1 MDEESL
7 LKSFR
12 RKVIAATGEMP
23 VRLDFLK
30 RDIEKI
36 VPHRD
41 PFLLIDRLFALDPEE
56 GILAGARRL
65 SPGIPLF
72 KGHFPEY
79 PVYPGS
85 LQVETIGQ
93 LGLCLH
99 HFIGKNTH
107 LIEDDAQA
115 PDVRATRLCGAY
127 FRAEVL
133 PGEEMIILA
142 RLVEFD
148 EYFGKILG
156 QVIVRDTVA
165 TVALLEV
172 AFPN

>member
-7 LKSFR
+7 LKSSR
-12 RKVIAATGEMP
+12 RKAIAIPEEMP
-23 VRLDFLK
+23 LRLDFTK
-30 RDIEKI
+30 DDIEKI

-41 PFLLIDRLFALDPEE
+41 PFLLIDRLIGLNLEE
-56 GILAGARRL
+56 GILAGSRHL
-65 SPGIPLF
+65 SPDIPLF

-107 LIEDDAQA
+107 LIGDDARA

-127 FRAEVL
+127 FRAEVR
-133 PGEEMIILA
+133 PGDEITILA
-142 RLVEFD
+142 KLVSSD
-148 EYFGKILG
+148 AYFGKVLG
-156 QVIVRDTVA
+156 QVVIRETVA

-172 AFPN
+172 AFTD